1 MERIARVV
9 VPDFP
14 HHLVQRG
21 VGRMDV
27 FFSAEDRKE
36 YLHLRTGRPLD
47 AADFVDR
54 LEQFVA
60 NTLRPKKGGWPKG
73 KTRS

>member
-14 HHLVQRG
+14 HPLVQRG
-21 VGRMDV
+21 VGRMNV
-27 FFSAEDRKE
+27 FFSAADRKE
-36 YLHLRTGRPLD
+36 YLHPRTGRPLGD
-47 AADFVDR
+47 ADVVDK

-60 NTLRPKKGGWPKG
+60 NTLRPKKGGGPKD
-73 KTRS
+73 KRRS

>member
-21 VGRMDV
+21 VGRMNV
-27 FFSAEDRKE
+27 FFSAEDRK
-36 YLHLRTGRPLD
+36 
-47 AADFVDR
+47 
-54 LEQFVA
+54 
-60 NTLRPKKGGWPKG
+60 
-73 KTRS
+73 

>member
-1 MERIARVV
+1 MEKIDQVV

-21 VGRMDV
+21 MSRMDV

-36 YLHLRTGRPLD
+36 YLHLRTGRPLGD
-47 AADFVDR
+47 ADFVDR
-54 LEQFVA
+54 LDQHTASKERRLA
-60 NTLRPKKGGWPKG
+60 KGENEKL
-73 KTRS
+73 K